1 MRRRV
6 RLKHLGTATAP
17 RSAGSGFA
25 GVALHLSRSRRAR
38 CLVTLL
44 APCHAP
50 WLPRWTYAFVRGKHA
65 CEWQTG
71 QAGIH
76 RSPPPPP
83 RLQRC
88 DECPAFIC
96 LVLDA
101 HNKTRC
107 MQMRCL
113 VQVPRVVLSVIMCIV
128 RPHVQ
133 PHTAHNAKKKKERWV
148 RKVRSFKT
156 QIPSGLKR
164 RGVEHFIV
172 SGSDQPSAVSSMT

>member
-1 MRRRV
+1 MSVLSTWARQRLLGPLALGLPASPSISLAAAGLGVLLHCWHHATRPGCHDGLTLLCEGSMRANGRLVRRV
-6 RLKHLGTATAP
+6 
-17 RSAGSGFA
+17 S
-25 GVALHLSRSRRAR
+25 
-38 CLVTLL
+38 
-44 APCHAP
+44 
-50 WLPRWTYAFVRGKHA
+50 
-65 CEWQTG
+65 TG
-71 QAGIH
+71 A
-76 RSPPPPP
+76 PPPPP

-133 PHTAHNAKKKKERWV
+133 PHAAHDAKKKKER
-148 RKVRSFKT
+148 RLRP
-156 QIPSGLKR
+156 QAAGR
-164 RGVEHFIV
+164 RAFHR
-172 SGSDQPSAVSSMT
+172 QR